1 MALVDANYKFIYVD
15 VGAAGR
21 AGDASV
27 FANSVLKTA
36 IDNNY
41 LDLPEASALQGMS
54 TEILHHM
61 VGDDAFPLNTQ
72 LMKPY
77 PYRNLDKE
85 QRIFNYRLSTAHRV
99 VENAFGILA
108 HRWRVFLTAIKLSPE
123 RVSDMIFAACCL
135 HNYMI
140 EKNKASYI
148 SAVDQESA
156 GHILMQGAWRNNCLL
171 NSMKPTTTHDAPKDA
186 KLQRQILTTYF
197 NTHGRV
203 PWQNTIVK

>member
-1 MALVDANYKFIYVD
+1 MKNYKFIYVD
-15 VGAAGR
+15 VGPADREG
-21 AGDASV
+21 GASV

-36 IDNNY
+36 DDNTS
-41 LDLPEASALQGMS
+41 LDLPEASALQGMPI
-54 TEILHHM
+54 EISHHM
-61 VGDDAFPLNTQ
+61 VGDDAFPLNAQ

-85 QRIFNYRLSTAHRV
+85 QRLYNYRLLRPRRV
-99 VENAFGILA
+99 AENFFGILA
-108 HRWRVFLTAIKLSPE
+108 HRWKVILTAIKLSLE

-156 GHILMQGAWRNNCLL
+156 GHILMQ
-171 NSMKPTTTHDAPKDA
+171 
-186 KLQRQILTTYF
+186 
-197 NTHGRV
+197 
-203 PWQNTIVK
+203 